1 MLGYAVKVTNSGI
14 DLRNPTQLLI
24 GRMTDLS
31 DNLRDFAHLLV
42 GNAAQTMHPVA
53 AQGLNLG
60 LRDAVGLVDSLA
72 GARDIGEA
80 AVLAGF
86 ARQRQLDRR
95 AVTGFTHS
103 LIQLFDRHDPLL
115 NAARG
120 LGLTLLDNIAPL
132 RRAFAGHLVFG
143 VGG

>member
-1 MLGYAVKVTNSGI
+1 
-14 DLRNPTQLLI
+14 
-24 GRMTDLS
+24 
-31 DNLRDFAHLLV
+31 
-42 GNAAQTMHPVA
+42 MHPVA